1 MDESIPLMTVEDF
14 LNELAQERS
23 LPEYAGGASSA
34 YTSANSNQLE
44 NFEEFQQ
51 TDDFALSPTSWP
63 QVTDVV
69 DSEREKSS
77 AQKFVANPISLVRLD
92 ELSSYIAKFTTS
104 LRMTDVASE
113 QVKLAAEEHI
123 KELQNKYSAKKGML
137 QLILFFTLRRRKE
150 DRTSNCE
157 EDKETGRRA

>member
-1 MDESIPLMTVEDF
+1 MDESIPLMTVEEF

-23 LPEYAGGASSA
+23 LPEYQVGNSA

-51 TDDFALSPTSWP
+51 TDEFALSPTSWP
-63 QVTDVV
+63 QVQDLNLDTDQ
-69 DSEREKSS
+69 
-77 AQKFVANPISLVRLD
+77 QKVSPQFVANPISLVRLD

-113 QVKLAAEEHI
+113 KVKLAAEEHI
-123 KELQNKYSAKKGML
+123 KELQNKYSSKKQGDCSL
-137 QLILFFTLRRRKE
+137 
-150 DRTSNCE
+150 C
-157 EDKETGRRA
+157 